1 MKDALR
7 NSGCG
12 DELGKSILGH
22 TTAGVSA
29 RYGSG
34 HSVEAMREALEK
46 VW

>member
-1 MKDALR
+1 V
-7 NSGCG
+7 
-12 DELGKSILGH
+12 H

-34 HSVEAMREALEK
+34 QSVEAMREALEK